1 MLEEPARLVRKRRP
15 KGPSPHLQLAYAS
28 SSILVPKMNIVNL
41 SRYNIKD
48 PGSLKYFRKLAFK
61 EVFVITR
68 EMKYFKKNYCTVR
81 YCL

>member
-15 KGPSPHLQLAYAS
+15 KGPSPHLQLACAS

-48 PGSLKYFRKLAFK
+48 PGSLKYFRKLAIK
-61 EVFVITR
+61 EVHLITR
-68 EMKYFKKNYCTVR
+68 EMK
-81 YCL
+81 

>member
-15 KGPSPHLQLAYAS
+15 KGPSPHLQLARDS
-28 SSILVPKMNIVNL
+28 SLILVPKMNIDSL
-41 SRYNIKD
+41 LQYSIKD
-48 PGSLKYFRKLAFK
+48 PGLLKYFRKPAFK